1 MNPPFHMTMKTTFKT
16 ACLLPLAGL
25 ARLGGEFRNLGFE
38 EADPEL
44 LVPYTWGYW
53 DRMVPGWISDVPG
66 NTVGYNQSIHLTGY
80 FMLID
85 NWGRERSSE
94 LSLCP
99 VVDRL
104 AIGVIPRAYLNSKG
118 QPVSPPVLQQSG
130 RVPAWA
136 YQLRFVWKGER
147 LDLFLNGQPTPF
159 TLAEER
165 LTDDPF
171 VPVHR
176 YYAADVSAYA
186 GREITLRFEFR
197 ANAVHGFPDW
207 PNRVATLDDLHFLP
221 IPGPAPGTLLLLGG
235 LGFGGRRGVNPKA
248 EVGRGAARPAC
259 PTSVLAV
266 NRFSG
271 RLFGNGLHRRPDQRA
286 GVLPQPEW

>member
-1 MNPPFHMTMKTTFKT
+1 MKATRKNV
-16 ACLLPLAGL
+16 CLLPLVGL
-25 ARLGGEFRNLGFE
+25 SLLGGEFRNMGFE

-44 LVPYTWGYW
+44 LVPHTWGYW

-66 NTVGYNQSIHLTGY
+66 NIVGYNQGISLEGI

-104 AIGVIPRAYLNSKG
+104 AIGVVPRAFR
-118 QPVSPPVLQQSG
+118 VSSGNVAPPPVLQQTG
-130 RVPAWA
+130 LIPAWA

-147 LDLFLNGQPTPF
+147 LDLFLNGQPTAF
-159 TLAEER
+159 TLVEQR

-171 VPVHR
+171 VPIHN

-186 GREITLRFEFR
+186 GRETTLRFEFR
-197 ANAVHGFPDW
+197 ADAVHAFPDW
-207 PNRVATLDDLHFLP
+207 PNRVATLDDLHFVA
-221 IPGPAPGTLLLLGG
+221 IPEPSSGVLFLLGAWV
-235 LGFGGRRGVNPKA
+235 LARA
-248 EVGRGAARPAC
+248 GRGR
-259 PTSVLAV
+259 S
-266 NRFSG
+266 
-271 RLFGNGLHRRPDQRA
+271 
-286 GVLPQPEW
+286 